1 MKYQPTAIDVGPF
14 SETSESHEVLKSGL
28 PLDLTELRISM
39 FQNAFGK
46 EAEPVLFSKLIE
58 AIHSG
63 RWSGQIFK
71 LRELIQAG
79 DRETYNQTKKYL
91 PAAYLSGLFHD
102 RNKIIR
108 HSGLLQIDLDK
119 LKNPEEVREF
129 LVEDQHIVTAFLS
142 PSGEGVKAA
151 IRIPPDPEK
160 HLKSFMAAE
169 NYFLERHGLQ
179 IDKSRRDINGLCFVS
194 HDPGIKI
201 NSSAIILDVNRWK
214 PQLQGTQDKWI
225 LDGYDDSLKD
235 EKNSLGIKWG
245 STDWKAVFES
255 AELVLGPQ
263 GSRIN
268 VLCPWRDSHT
278 TNRDGGSYLFQRQK
292 DSWGWTCHHAHCQN
306 RNLKDLAEKLKVH
319 VLKYSEPFLND
330 PINSKK
336 RINTEEGVFVVDNS
350 DSEWEIPEKLPT
362 EPSPP
367 PDIPDQLFT
376 HPFKE
381 WVLDLS
387 DRMSSPPEMVWVPL
401 IVAFA
406 SAIGTQ
412 LAVRPK
418 RDDFSWIMPP
428 ILWGCVVAPPGRKK
442 SPATTPAIR
451 LLQELEFQ
459 LREQMRPE
467 ILQSK
472 TNLEFETARR
482 KALKAK
488 IEQSFKAGKESEAR
502 GFKVEL
508 DSLPEPEEPKT
519 EPRLTTTD
527 ATPAMLIRL
536 CRDNPEGLLVVADE
550 LMTVFRSCEK
560 KGNEDLRQILL
571 QGFDGDKP
579 YYLDRK
585 TEGLSDLAPQV
596 ALSLFGTAQ
605 PGVLQN
611 EIRRAIESPDGLFA
625 RLCLAVYPRRRKFKQ
640 IDRLPDSKAEQ
651 LIRQLFSK
659 TRPLNWKEIGAL
671 KSENDQFPFLGFD
684 QETQSYFYEWQ
695 EELYNKRVADPDMPD
710 YIKNHLAKHEKLIC
724 VLSLLFHVGEIL
736 SGRRK
741 PGQITKE
748 SFVTSASWSQMLE
761 IQQNGFIQRL
771 DLVLLKELT
780 HF

>member
-1 MKYQPTAIDVGPF
+1 
-14 SETSESHEVLKSGL
+14 
-28 PLDLTELRISM
+28 
-39 FQNAFGK
+39 
-46 EAEPVLFSKLIE
+46 
-58 AIHSG
+58 
-63 RWSGQIFK
+63 
-71 LRELIQAG
+71 
-79 DRETYNQTKKYL
+79 
-91 PAAYLSGLFHD
+91 
-102 RNKIIR
+102 
-108 HSGLLQIDLDK
+108 
-119 LKNPEEVREF
+119 
-129 LVEDQHIVTAFLS
+129 
-142 PSGEGVKAA
+142 
-151 IRIPPDPEK
+151 
-160 HLKSFMAAE
+160 
-169 NYFLERHGLQ
+169 
-179 IDKSRRDINGLCFVS
+179 
-194 HDPGIKI
+194 
-201 NSSAIILDVNRWK
+201 
-214 PQLQGTQDKWI
+214 
-225 LDGYDDSLKD
+225 
-235 EKNSLGIKWG
+235 
-245 STDWKAVFES
+245 
-255 AELVLGPQ
+255 
-263 GSRIN
+263 
-268 VLCPWRDSHT
+268 
-278 TNRDGGSYLFQRQK
+278 
-292 DSWGWTCHHAHCQN
+292 
-306 RNLKDLAEKLKVH
+306 
-319 VLKYSEPFLND
+319 
-330 PINSKK
+330 
-336 RINTEEGVFVVDNS
+336 
-350 DSEWEIPEKLPT
+350 
-362 EPSPP
+362 
-367 PDIPDQLFT
+367 
-376 HPFKE
+376 
-381 WVLDLS
+381 
-387 DRMSSPPEMVWVPL
+387 MVWVPL

-472 TNLEFETARR
+472 TNLEFEIARR
-482 KALKAK
+482 KALKTK

-611 EIRRAIESPDGLFA
+611 AIRRAIESPDGLFA

-659 TRPLNWKEIGAL
+659 TRPLNWKEIGAS

-710 YIKNHLAKHEKLIC
+710 YIKNHLAKHEKLVC
-724 VLSLLFHVGEIL
+724 VLALLFHVGEIL

-761 IQQNGFIQRL
+761 IHAKRIYSTLGSGAVEGAHTLLNRIKAGKLENGFNARVIRHKGWSGLTSTEAINDALETLEHQKWIRAL
-771 DLVLLKELT
+771 PSIRNRGAGRPLSVCWEINPHVKEIS
-780 HF
+780 